1 MSGNNEVLLQ
11 LHKQL
16 GDNMKFTINVG
27 ITHWTHARPKKG
39 LITERSAFFFAPEHI
54 QKRLKEWGPAG
65 FDEKTA
71 TFMRTAAAKTKEWLT
86 YRKIDGLQEL
96 ATIHQAVCNGEIA
109 ADEGLIVEM

>member
-1 MSGNNEVLLQ
+1 MSGNNSVLLE
-11 LHKQL
+11 LHTLL

-27 ITHWTHARPKKG
+27 ITHWANARPIKG
-39 LITERSAFFFAPEHI
+39 LITERSEFFFAPGHV
-54 QKRLKEWGPAG
+54 QKRLKDWGPAG

-71 TFMRTAAAKTKEWLT
+71 TFMRTAAAKTKEWLI

-109 ADEGLIVEM
+109 ADEGLIVEL